1 MMLHHLNLGWKV
13 FPVSILDLNQL
24 FWATERAGG
33 FQKRVF
39 QSVKTLFAPALADS
53 NFWDELAQWS
63 VGHLEQWQRTQ
74 TIPQICKQAG
84 LLPLESSGRTAT
96 FNPQEVMVLQA
107 MALEAAMRLIATIP
121 QNVLAQSLPQTLWLQ
136 ESLVADFSVV
146 DTTGL
151 EPIAIGLPLLAPSA
165 MPWIEEIRPDTL
177 GTLERAARQLPGLR
191 LTLVQQAPIPGPPQ
205 EFLARWLWEIMQ
217 GLGVEVG
224 YVALLLVKAAG
235 EHWGQPFELS
245 GYQSLAA
252 LHWQIRTPTSHGLKK
267 MMRLVQMLTLSHL
280 NLVSVDLAQRSMLT
294 QDGPLWLLESVASEY
309 CIAAQPQTYNS
320 SELQMVRLH
329 LRPGPWFQTFTQF
342 FGPAGETGLQHC
354 ARWAAQVLALD
365 PTPAPFIPRLAVFFL
380 FTLLS
385 NAQKSWLIMELL
397 QAVEGLLP
405 ERIAAQSFPR
415 QQALMQQWQEA
426 IAIFQSWGWQL
437 SLTPDASVHAGGQEA
452 ESYDWQ
458 TWLTLRVQVFIPNW
472 SISVPTTENAD
483 LVTPAAISALDLR
496 QALAQTQMSQAR
508 LARLLKVDRSTVNR
522 WINGSRQINLHYQ
535 TLLYQIFGKDLQ
547 SQVQ

>member
-1 MMLHHLNLGWKV
+1 
-13 FPVSILDLNQL
+13 
-24 FWATERAGG
+24 
-33 FQKRVF
+33 
-39 QSVKTLFAPALADS
+39 
-53 NFWDELAQWS
+53 
-63 VGHLEQWQRTQ
+63 
-74 TIPQICKQAG
+74 
-84 LLPLESSGRTAT
+84 
-96 FNPQEVMVLQA
+96 
-107 MALEAAMRLIATIP
+107 
-121 QNVLAQSLPQTLWLQ
+121 
-136 ESLVADFSVV
+136 
-146 DTTGL
+146 
-151 EPIAIGLPLLAPSA
+151 
-165 MPWIEEIRPDTL
+165 
-177 GTLERAARQLPGLR
+177 
-191 LTLVQQAPIPGPPQ
+191 
-205 EFLARWLWEIMQ
+205 
-217 GLGVEVG
+217 
-224 YVALLLVKAAG
+224 
-235 EHWGQPFELS
+235 
-245 GYQSLAA
+245 
-252 LHWQIRTPTSHGLKK
+252 
-267 MMRLVQMLTLSHL
+267 
-280 NLVSVDLAQRSMLT
+280 
-294 QDGPLWLLESVASEY
+294 
-309 CIAAQPQTYNS
+309 
-320 SELQMVRLH
+320 VRLH

-437 SLTPDASVHAGGQEA
+437 SLTPDASVHAKGQEA